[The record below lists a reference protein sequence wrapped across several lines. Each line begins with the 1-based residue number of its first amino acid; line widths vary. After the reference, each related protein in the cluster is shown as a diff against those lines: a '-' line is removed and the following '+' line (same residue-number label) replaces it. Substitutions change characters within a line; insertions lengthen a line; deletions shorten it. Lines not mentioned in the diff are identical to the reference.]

1 MTLEFLLEPGRQ
13 RTFLRRTRQRPRLGL
28 NSRDNRFKPFDLRG
42 TSCIN
47 ESISVNL
54 ISSISVIRISFN
66 QRHATTKA

>member
-13 RTFLRRTRQRPRLGL
+13 RTFLRRTRPRLGL
-28 NSRDNRFKPFDLRG
+28 NSGDNRVKPFDLRG

-54 ISSISVIRISFN
+54 ISSRISVICISFN

>member
-13 RTFLRRTRQRPRLGL
+13 RTFLRRTRPGL
-28 NSRDNRFKPFDLRG
+28 NSGDNRVKPFDLRG